1 MGTQAEGYRS
11 IGSEEAERLLRD
23 PSVRVL
29 DVRTA
34 EEYRDLGHIPGAIL
48 LPVDLVASALA
59 TIPRDGKTLLIY
71 CEHGI
76 RSAAAARLLAL
87 GGFSNVLNLKRGL
100 SAWHGPR
107 EFAPGETFGPF
118 APSSWLV
125 LNADLLPRG
134 GRVLDLAC
142 GSGRNALLL
151 AVAGFAVEA
160 VDRDSGK
167 IEALR
172 EIAGRLGLPLA
183 GKVLDLEEEGVDLG
197 SGTYDVVLGFH
208 YLHRPLFP
216 SLIRSMA
223 PAGILLY
230 ETFTE
235 EQARRGKPTCPD
247 FLLKAGELRQ
257 LVGNL
262 EVIREREGEF
272 EGRMVSGVAARRLSR

>member
-1 MGTQAEGYRS
+1 MSASERGYRS
-11 IGSEEAERLLRD
+11 IGPAEAERLVLEA
-23 PSVRVL
+23 SVRVL
-29 DVRTA
+29 DVRTP

-48 LPVDLVASALA
+48 LPVDLVVVALA
-59 TIPRDGKTLLIY
+59 TLPKDGRPLLIY

-76 RSAAAARLLAL
+76 RSAAAARLLAQ
-87 GGFSNVLNLKRGL
+87 GGLENLLNLQGGMSTWR
-100 SAWHGPR
+100 GPR
-107 EFAPGETFGPF
+107 EFTAGELFGPT
-118 APSSWLV
+118 APSGWLV

-142 GSGRNALLL
+142 GAGRNALLL
-151 AVAGFAVEA
+151 AMAGFPVRA
-160 VDRDSGK
+160 VDRDAGK

-172 EIAGRLGLPLA
+172 EVAERLGVSLDPQ
-183 GKVLDLEEEGVDLG
+183 VLDLEVEGVDLG
-197 SGTYDVVLGFH
+197 SGLYEIVLGIH

-216 SLIRSMA
+216 SLIAAMA

-257 LVGNL
+257 LVRPL
-262 EVIREREGEF
+262 EIVREREGEF
-272 EGRMVSGVAARRLSR
+272 EGRMVSAVAARHR